1 MPKSVF
7 HLSDGLEAITETPED
22 RAKREMEAFPIGNFV
37 NEVREDLR
45 ANRIYLP
52 TLPTLALEALLV
64 INDADSSAADLEKI
78 ISKDAAL
85 TARLI
90 RYANSPLYRG
100 VNVVT
105 AIKHAI
111 IQIGFQRVKNAVY
124 AVSMKEVFRTP
135 IKVIEQRMENLWS
148 HSVKVGAHAAIL
160 AKEHARL
167 DPDVALVAGLVHDI
181 GHIPLL
187 IKACEYEELTRN
199 TDYLDRL
206 LRKLHSQVGSTIVK
220 RWKFDPMIVAVA
232 AEHENLARD
241 PGSAP
246 VDYVDVVQVAN
257 ILAHEGTEHPLGG
270 VDHASVKAFA
280 RLDMDRDELANQA
293 IDEDTKAVEELL
305 F

>member
-7 HLSDGLEAITETPED
+7 HLPDGVAAITETPED

-100 VNVVT
+100 INAVA
-105 AIKHAI
+105 AIKLAI
-111 IQIGFQRVKNAVY
+111 TRIGFQRVKNAVY

-135 IKVIEQRMENLWS
+135 IKTIEKRMENLWA

-160 AKEHARL
+160 AKEHMRL

-187 IKACEYEELTRN
+187 IKACEYDELTRN

-206 LRKLHSQVGSTIVK
+206 LRKLHPQVGSTIVK

-246 VDYVDVVQVAN
+246 VDYVDLVQVAN
-257 ILAHEGTEHPLGG
+257 ILAYEGTEHPLGG
-270 VDHASVKAFA
+270 IDHASVKAFA
-280 RLDMDRDELANQA
+280 RLDKDKDELSSLL
-293 IDEDTKAVEELL
+293 IDEDTKAVEDLL